1 MKERSCEAVSVL
13 CGSVTREVSPV
24 GPKGPTSFGGGEDL
38 AHTPIFYLSRR
49 NITGGVGHKEE
60 KGEAARVEG
69 GVRPGADDGFGV

>member
-1 MKERSCEAVSVL
+1 MWECNNKR
-13 CGSVTREVSPV
+13 GTQ
-24 GPKGPTSFGGGEDL
+24 GPKGPTSFGGGKTF
-38 AHTPIFYLSRR
+38 AHTPFFYLSRR